1 MEDTPKLHRITKKQA
16 VESGQVPTK
25 IFLKYQLRASI
36 PNAIRILAEALVAEF
51 QKDKTW
57 FDKCLIHADGVTK
70 VWIVKEVNG
79 VQRMVQ
85 AEIHVTR
92 EYNVRDIVAKMHGE
106 LDALVGRA
114 NG

>member
-1 MEDTPKLHRITKKQA
+1 MEDTPKLYRATKKQA

-25 IFLKYQLRASI
+25 IFLKYPLRASI
-36 PNAIRILAEALVAEF
+36 PNVIKTLAEALVAEF
-51 QKDKTW
+51 QKNKTW
-57 FDKCLIHADGVTK
+57 FDKCLIRADGVTK
-70 VWIVKEVNG
+70 VWVVKEVNG

-92 EYNVRDIVAKMHGE
+92 DYNVRDIVEKMHSE
-106 LDALVGRA
+106 MDALVGMA